1 MSGGG
6 GDTRVAEMES
16 KEALAEQAA
25 ISLQRYG
32 EIFVPL
38 ENQYIETTLN
48 QFSDQNYNNAMG
60 QAATQAAGVYEQ
72 GMADFQNAAMMQ
84 RGLDPSMGAYREE
97 SAALRAAQA
106 RGMGQ
111 AMTDAAL
118 TNTDQGYQGLS
129 NIVKMGQGLATDTMS
144 GQMELAQNQMDRV
157 KAQAQADFGASS
169 SLRNLAGNVAGQGFG
184 AAYGLNKNF
193 GDD

>member
-16 KEALAEQAA
+16 KEALAQQAA

-32 EIFVPL
+32 QIFVPL
-38 ENQYIETTLN
+38 ENQYIQSTLN

-72 GMADFQNAAMMQ
+72 GMADMQNAAIMN
-84 RGLDPSMGAYREE
+84 RGLDPSMGSFQQE

-118 TNTDQGYQGLS
+118 TNTDQAYQGLT
-129 NIVKMGQGLATDTMS
+129 NIVRMGQGLATDTMS
-144 GQMELAQNQMDRV
+144 GQMELAQNQRDRIG
-157 KAQAQADFGASS
+157 AQAERDFGASS
-169 SLRNLAGNVAGQGFG
+169 SLRNVAGTIGGMGAGAGFG
-184 AAYGLNKNF
+184 LNRNYG
-193 GDD
+193 GP

>member
-48 QFSDQNYNNAMG
+48 QFSDQNYTNAMG

-111 AMTDAAL
+111 AMSDAAI
-118 TNTDQGYQGLS
+118 TNTDKGYQ
-129 NIVKMGQGLATDTMS
+129 V
-144 GQMELAQNQMDRV
+144 
-157 KAQAQADFGASS
+157 
-169 SLRNLAGNVAGQGFG
+169 
-184 AAYGLNKNF
+184 
-193 GDD
+193 